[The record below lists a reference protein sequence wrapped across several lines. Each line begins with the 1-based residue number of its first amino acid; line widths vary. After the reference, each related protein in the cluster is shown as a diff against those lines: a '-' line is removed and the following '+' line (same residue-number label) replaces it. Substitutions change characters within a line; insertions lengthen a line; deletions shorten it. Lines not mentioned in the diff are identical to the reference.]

1 MKRVSKFLMIVYV
14 IAAMLL
20 ISACSEESKSA
31 SGTGQATKKIGIV
44 QIVEHPSLNTIR
56 ESIIK
61 QLEKKGFKDGD
72 NIIIDYQNAQG
83 DQANLKTIS
92 QKFVGQKY
100 DLIVAIATPSA
111 QVVAGETSE
120 IPIVFSACT
129 DPISSGLVTDLDMP
143 GKNITGTSD
152 VISAEKNLE
161 LIQQITPQVKTLGV
175 LYNSS
180 ESGSVLVVDE
190 LKSIAKEKGIS
201 LTEATVTSTAEVQQA
216 IQSLVEKADA
226 VFSPNDNTIATC
238 MSVVSQ
244 VTSKAQK
251 PLFVGAD
258 SMVKDGGIA
267 GCGINYV
274 QLGSETGDMVADI
287 LNGKKPGDI
296 PVRVMKQMNIYVNK
310 DSANK
315 IGITIPDEVLK
326 KATTVFGK

>member
-1 MKRVSKFLMIVYV
+1 MGRILKSLV
-14 IAAMLL
+14 ITSIIASMLFV
-20 ISACSEESKSA
+20 SACTGESKNA
-31 SGTGQATKKIGIV
+31 SGTGKAARKLGIV

-61 QLEKKGFKDGD
+61 RLEEKGFKDGS
-72 NIIIDYQNAQG
+72 NITIDYQNAQG

-100 DLIVAIATPSA
+100 DLIIAIATPSA
-111 QVVAGETSE
+111 QVVAGETNE

-129 DPISSGLVTDLDMP
+129 DPVSAGIVTNLDKP

-175 LYNSS
+175 LYNAS
-180 ESGSVLVVDE
+180 ESGSVLVVNE
-190 LKSIAKEKGIS
+190 LRSIAKEKGIK
-201 LTEATVTSTAEVQQA
+201 LAEATVTGTSEVQQA
-216 IQSLVEKADA
+216 VQSLVEKADA
-226 VFSPNDNTIATC
+226 VFSPNDNTIASS

-244 VTSKAQK
+244 VTTKAKK
-251 PLFVGAD
+251 PLYVGAD

-267 GCGINYV
+267 CCGVNYV
-274 QLGSETGDMVADI
+274 QLGNETADMVADI

-296 PVRVMKQMNIYVNK
+296 PVRVMKQMNIGVNL
-310 DSANK
+310 DSARN
-315 IGITIPDEVLK
+315 IGITIPEDIIK
-326 KATTVFGK
+326 KAVTVFGK